1 MQLASKIKAKTK
13 SYIRLNR
20 SDGQM
25 ALIAMPSL
33 VPRPYGL
40 RTRLGKTH
48 RVDTREHKGPRYRG
62 YKGAQ
67 GSKAQGLRGST
78 RVQGMGDTREHKGPR
93 HEGYEGAQG
102 SEARGI

>member
-1 MQLASKIKAKTK
+1 MQLVSKIKTKTK

-48 RVDTREHKGPRYRG
+48 RVDTREHKGPRHRG
-62 YKGAQ
+62 YEGAQ
-67 GSKAQGLRGST
+67 GSKAQEIRGST
-78 RVQGMGDTREHKGPR
+78 RALGTGDTREHKGPR
-93 HEGYEGAQG
+93 HRGYEGAQG